1 MPSRRISAPDAL
13 APIQEISVQPYSSY
27 NSDNV
32 NMLTRIVSGDRNRDF
47 IVNGLDVFGYNRV
60 NNEILSGEL
69 IAGGSFSTQQLFT
82 ANWRSNNIS
91 WDSVTQKVVATIPYP
106 FKTAV
111 ATMTSYLVLPVSDV
125 GYSFKISF
133 TTENIPR
140 RLSVSLGSETYSY
153 EYLDEGE
160 HLLYL
165 RLNNENRAPLKLSFS
180 IELDQRDNYSNT
192 SCYLDNIS
200 LVKVIN
206 EGTNIEPLARRFNF
220 DNDALLNHN
229 NIPEYFIHPHN
240 KCFVSRGVA
249 IKDEVM
255 LNLLGIQSED
265 PVSVLEYGDVN
276 SWIHADPYTSQDF
289 NGNTLLR
296 RIHVPTGQTEYHRGV
311 FDSDGRSRALLYD
324 DGESPDYIRKVCG
337 DINKIKVIDGEEVS
351 AKVRWAYVCVYYSY
365 FKNPEPN
372 KAYIGLVREETL
384 RDPKYGEDYLP
395 LAKLRFVDSITA
407 DAIIYY
413 PDRIDWGYIDATRIT
428 YDHLNQLKHWTNKPL
443 NVSLALDLLASRIYN
458 FKGMLYFQTHQN
470 FLNWIGAKTETD
482 GKYLLSDGG
491 SGIIGTGHGPID
503 YLQNINGADTENS
516 YDLCAYILE
525 TNSFWRSQI
534 LSNGNEPVKLNYN
547 LRILWTEIQQ
557 KRFELNWSTL
567 NNGNWPNE
575 IPSSWSY
582 WNGSEWDDSPSQLLS
597 WNDAKSKWPS
607 EYYAEKPTGSGG
619 YTKINPFNPEGM
631 GMVPGPDAS
640 LDDVK
645 QNRFLRSDGTWQN
658 INVGRG
664 VLVFENYHEFALW
677 YKNKSYEWKQD
688 DLTEFTISYHG
699 NGHTGGDVPSSV
711 IKQLDV
717 DITVENKGSLNR
729 DHHDFIEWNTRSDGK
744 GLKFSG
750 GDVFFINADT
760 TLYAQWTKQSYIIA
774 YDGNGHTGG
783 SEPSSSSQVHGEF
796 TIIKDNG
803 NLLRAG
809 YIFVNWNTE
818 PNGSGTSYSVGDS
831 ISFTSNITLYAQWQV
846 VYTVKYILTD
856 DVSGP
861 TLAPQTK
868 YHDIPLQLYEN
879 SGKYKYWDTVYISDG
894 WKTGG
899 GLHDYG
905 DLYTSGQMYTLNE
918 NVTLYPRWKEG
929 PKPFIL
935 YVAILDEATGT
946 YFSGKT
952 GGQYDGTGAT
962 DKWKS
967 DWTGW
972 ENDIACANYE
982 GIDPPEVL
990 VFHVFHSRSIYI
1002 YPEND
1007 PVNENGQYGLPY
1019 AFSEGNRIIKTA
1031 FRPSSYSQ
1039 TSQTNFFEMMK
1050 SEILKIWPYAWD
1062 NELWPYDWSNGT
1074 PNYGLQQIRIHYD
1087 ASGSMTA
1094 DDTYYVRKH
1103 WKTFMKKMG
1112 KTFYESKKTNE
1123 RWLKWLIDD
1132 FKRVNNL

>member
-60 NNEILSGEL
+60 NYEILSEEL
-69 IAGGSFSTQQLFT
+69 IVGGSFPTQQLFT
-82 ANWRSNNIS
+82 DNWRSNNIS
-91 WDSVTQKVVATIPYP
+91 WDSVTQKALATIPHP
-106 FKTAV
+106 SKTAV
-111 ATMTSYLVLPVSDV
+111 ATMISQLELPTSDV

-140 RLSVSLGSETYSY
+140 RLSISLGSETYSY

-160 HLLYL
+160 HSLYL
-165 RLNNENRAPLKLSFS
+165 RLNNENRAPLQLSFI
-180 IELDQRDNYSNT
+180 IELDQKDNYSNS

-220 DNDALLNHN
+220 DNDSLLNHN
-229 NIPEYFIHPHN
+229 NIPDYFIHPHN

-255 LNLLGIQSED
+255 LNLLGIHSED

-276 SWIHADPYTSQDF
+276 SWIHADPFTDQDF

-296 RIHVPTGQTEYHRGV
+296 RIHVSTGQTEYHRGV
-311 FDSDGRSRALLYD
+311 FDSDGRTLLYD
-324 DGESPDYIRKVCG
+324 DGENPNYIRKVCG

-491 SGIIGTGHGPID
+491 FGIIGTGHGPID

-534 LSNGNEPVKLNYN
+534 LSDGNEPIKLNYN
-547 LRILWTEIQQ
+547 LRILWSEIQQ
-557 KRFELNWSTL
+557 KRFEVNWANL
-567 NNGNWPNE
+567 NNGDWPNS
-575 IPSSWSY
+575 IPANWSY
-582 WNGSEWDDSPSQLLS
+582 WNGSEWNDSPSLIS
-597 WNDAKSKWPS
+597 WNNAKSKWPN

-619 YTKINPFNPEGM
+619 YTKINPFNPEGL
-631 GMVPGPDAS
+631 GMVPGPDS
-640 LDDVK
+640 ELDDIK
-645 QNRFLRSDGTWQN
+645 YNRFLRSDGTWQS
-658 INVGRG
+658 IGRG
-664 VLVFENYHEFALW
+664 VLVFENYKEFALW

-699 NGHTGGDVPSSV
+699 NGHTDGDVPSSV
-711 IKQLDV
+711 TKQLDV
-717 DITVENKGSLNR
+717 NISTAHKPESLIRENHKFDGWNTRSNGTGIDFEEGSDFYINANTTLYAKWTRLGGTITYNGNGNDSGVPPSSQDFNFGGDPITISDKGSLNR
-729 DHHDFIEWNTRSDGK
+729 IEHNFIGWNTKSDG
-744 GLKFSG
+744 G
-750 GDVFFINADT
+750 GT
-760 TLYAQWTKQSYIIA
+760 QYIP
-774 YDGNGHTGG
+774 G
-783 SEPSSSSQVHGEF
+783 QVVQF
-796 TIIKDNG
+796 
-803 NLLRAG
+803 
-809 YIFVNWNTE
+809 
-818 PNGSGTSYSVGDS
+818 DS
-831 ISFTSNITLYAQWQV
+831 DITLYAMWSLIT
-846 VYTVKYILTD
+846 YTIQYSNQSANSGSAPDSQVKY
-856 DVSGP
+856 
-861 TLAPQTK
+861 
-868 YHDIPLQLYEN
+868 HNIPIRLHEN
-879 SGKYKYWDTVYISDG
+879 SGQLYRLNYDLVG
-894 WKTGG
+894 WSTNSGG
-899 GLHDYG
+899 VGGYMFGLGAQY
-905 DLYTSGQMYTLNE
+905 DLNMSA
-918 NVTLYPRWKEG
+918 TLYPTWQYNPPPA
-929 PKPFIL
+929 PKFTLRVVVI
-935 YVAILDEATGT
+935 DESSPYKNESTCT
-946 YFSGKT
+946 SHLT
-952 GGQYDGTGAT
+952 
-962 DKWKS
+962 KWY
-967 DWTGW
+967 
-972 ENDIACANYE
+972 NYE
-982 GIDPPEVL
+982 STRLNVENKIRIYHL
-990 VFHVFHSRSIYI
+990 SRSNGREKWDPIWNPNVVNPLLSEEHLVQVVKPLAKQRETFFTYI
-1002 YPEND
+1002 N
-1007 PVNENGQYGLPY
+1007 NEISNSFGWDNI
-1019 AFSEGNRIIKTA
+1019 NRIIFLFDTSG
-1031 FRPSSYSQ
+1031 SSSSL
-1039 TSQTNFFEMMK
+1039 TRSDECTNF
-1050 SEILKIWPYAWD
+1050 ILSLA
-1062 NELWPYDWSNGT
+1062 GR
-1074 PNYGLQQIRIHYD
+1074 QV
-1087 ASGSMTA
+1087 SG
-1094 DDTYYVRKH
+1094 YY
-1103 WKTFMKKMG
+1103 FSD
-1112 KTFYESKKTNE
+1112 E
-1123 RWLKWLIDD
+1123 KWLEW
-1132 FKRVNNL
+1132 LWTY

>member
-60 NNEILSGEL
+60 NYEILSEEL
-69 IAGGSFSTQQLFT
+69 IVGGSFPTQQLFT
-82 ANWRSNNIS
+82 DNWRSNNIS
-91 WDSVTQKVVATIPYP
+91 WDSVTQKALATIPHP
-106 FKTAV
+106 SKTAV
-111 ATMTSYLVLPVSDV
+111 ATMISQLELPTSDV

-140 RLSVSLGSETYSY
+140 RLSISLGSETYSY

-160 HLLYL
+160 HSLYL
-165 RLNNENRAPLKLSFS
+165 RLNNENRAPLQLSFI
-180 IELDQRDNYSNT
+180 IELDQKDNYSNS

-220 DNDALLNHN
+220 DNDSLLNHN
-229 NIPEYFIHPHN
+229 NIPDYFIHPHN

-255 LNLLGIQSED
+255 LNLLGIHSED

-276 SWIHADPYTSQDF
+276 SWIHADPFTDQDF

-296 RIHVPTGQTEYHRGV
+296 RIHVSTGQTEYHRGV
-311 FDSDGRSRALLYD
+311 FDSDGRTLLYD
-324 DGESPDYIRKVCG
+324 DGENPNYIRKVCG

-491 SGIIGTGHGPID
+491 FGIIGTGHGPID

-534 LSNGNEPVKLNYN
+534 LSDGNEPIKLNYN
-547 LRILWTEIQQ
+547 LRILWSEIQQ
-557 KRFELNWSTL
+557 KRFEVNWANL
-567 NNGNWPNE
+567 NNGDWPNS
-575 IPSSWSY
+575 IPANWSY
-582 WNGSEWDDSPSQLLS
+582 WNGSEWNDSPSLIS
-597 WNDAKSKWPS
+597 WNNAKSKWPN

-619 YTKINPFNPEGM
+619 YTKINPFNPEGL
-631 GMVPGPDAS
+631 GMVPGPDS
-640 LDDVK
+640 ELDDIK
-645 QNRFLRSDGTWQN
+645 YNRFLRSDGTWQS
-658 INVGRG
+658 IGRG
-664 VLVFENYHEFALW
+664 VLVFENYKEFALW

-699 NGHTGGDVPSSV
+699 NGHTDGDVPSSV
-711 IKQLDV
+711 TKQLDV
-717 DITVENKGSLNR
+717 NISTAHKPESLIRENHKFDGWNTRSNGTGIDFEEGSDFYINANTTLYAKWTRLGGTITYNGNGNDSGFPPSSQDFNFGGEPITISDKGSLNR
-729 DHHDFIEWNTRSDGK
+729 IEHNFIGWNTKSDG
-744 GLKFSG
+744 G
-750 GDVFFINADT
+750 GT
-760 TLYAQWTKQSYIIA
+760 QYTP
-774 YDGNGHTGG
+774 G
-783 SEPSSSSQVHGEF
+783 QVVQF
-796 TIIKDNG
+796 
-803 NLLRAG
+803 
-809 YIFVNWNTE
+809 
-818 PNGSGTSYSVGDS
+818 DS
-831 ISFTSNITLYAQWQV
+831 DITLYAIWSLVSYSIQYSNQNSTGGV
-846 VYTVKYILTD
+846 APPSQIKYYNI
-856 DVSGP
+856 P
-861 TLAPQTK
+861 ITL
-868 YHDIPLQLYEN
+868 HDNIGNLSRDNYNLIGWSTN
-879 SGKYKYWDTVYISDG
+879 SGGV
-894 WKTGG
+894 GG
-899 GLHDYG
+899 YMFDLG
-905 DLYTSGQMYTLNE
+905 DEYHLNMDA
-918 NVTLYPRWKEG
+918 TLYPTWRYNPPPS
-929 PKPFIL
+929 PKFTLRVVLIDESTPYRSNPNTRTAALQSWSDIRPTRL
-935 YVAILDEATGT
+935 NDTNKIRIYHISYPSGNWENIWVGINPLDE
-946 YFSGKT
+946 
-952 GGQYDGTGAT
+952 
-962 DKWKS
+962 
-967 DWTGW
+967 
-972 ENDIACANYE
+972 
-982 GIDPPEVL
+982 
-990 VFHVFHSRSIYI
+990 HVVQVIRPISAQKRDFFYNTIY
-1002 YPEND
+1002 
-1007 PVNENGQYGLPY
+1007 NEISNSFG
-1019 AFSEGNRIIKTA
+1019 
-1031 FRPSSYSQ
+1031 
-1039 TSQTNFFEMMK
+1039 
-1050 SEILKIWPYAWD
+1050 WD
-1062 NELWPYDWSNGT
+1062 NINNIIFLLDT
-1074 PNYGLQQIRIHYD
+1074 
-1087 ASGSMTA
+1087 SGSLSSLTQSSECSSFITSLA
-1094 DDTYYVRKH
+1094 STDRTSFK
-1103 WKTFMKKMG
+1103 KTFTDEKWL
-1112 KTFYESKKTNE
+1112 S
-1123 RWLKWLIDD
+1123 WLKT
-1132 FKRVNNL
+1132 